1 MDKNIDIFDDI
12 FWDEE
17 RDGPRSKNKKKG
29 PYSEMDYFFDTCSVD
44 ELVQY
49 MIDTSGGASGM

>member
-1 MDKNIDIFDDI
+1 MDKNINIFDDI

-17 RDGPRSKNKKKG
+17 RDGPRQKKKG
-29 PYSEMDYFFDTCSVD
+29 PSSDMDYFFDTCSVD